1 MVKKQ
6 KFYNVVIIGGGPAGL
21 TAGIVAAR
29 NGLTA
34 IILEKGEE
42 AGPKPRGEGMGHF
55 PIVDAIL
62 GKGFLPS
69 IGLKSN
75 GGRVWHSPGDQQTVT
90 TFREYA
96 HYFFE
101 WRKFL
106 DRFVEIA
113 KDLDIEILLKTE
125 VIKPIEKENIC
136 VGVEF
141 KDENGDIQ
149 EIYGNS
155 ILDCSGHSAILGRY
169 YNIPYDEQ
177 INCPI
182 IKCLISE
189 ANLNI
194 KETPNLQFYFI
205 GNSDLDYS
213 PNFPQCVAYVFP
225 LGDNKAEVGLMLRM
239 AQARKMKTVKIPSDD
254 EIMMVWDNLK
264 ESYPGFSKFFKG
276 AKIDYEEL
284 TALPNAQMVEDYVP
298 ISGLVLIGDSAGFI
312 DPFGSSGLVYSM
324 EMANFWVNM
333 IAKKFKVL
341 SGNPKELTDFNKHLW
356 KNIEE
361 YKKDFE
367 EFEVY
372 KHVKASYSLIGA
384 FEYKIFNRLR
394 TAERINKKWDYIASL
409 LKQA

>member
-6 KFYNVVIIGGGPAGL
+6 KFYNFVIIGGGPAGL

-29 NGLTA
+29 NGLNA

-42 AGPKPRGEGMGHF
+42 AGPKPRGEAMGHF

-62 GKGFLPS
+62 GKDFLPS

-90 TFREYA
+90 TFREYD

-101 WRKFL
+101 WRKL
-106 DRFVEIA
+106 ILRFVEIA
-113 KDLDIEILLKTE
+113 QDLDIEILLKTE
-125 VIKPIEKENIC
+125 VIKPIEKENMCI
-136 VGVEF
+136 GVEF
-141 KDENGDIQ
+141 KDKNGDIQ

-194 KETPNLQFYFI
+194 NETPNLQFYFI

-225 LGDNKAEVGLMLRM
+225 LGNKKAEVGLMLRM
-239 AQARKMKTVKIPSDD
+239 AQVRKMKTVKIPSDD

-264 ESYPGFSKFFKG
+264 ESYSGFSKFFKG

-284 TALPNAQMVEDYVP
+284 TSLPNAQMVENYVP
-298 ISGLVLIGDSAGFI
+298 ISGLVLIGDSAGFV

-333 IAKKFKVL
+333 IAKKLKVL